1 MWGDMVMMTAQT
13 SDNDLALSAAAG
25 NRDAFTELVR
35 RYSAPLLAFCQQL
48 LRDRNGAEDVV
59 QESLLKAYRSLERF
73 DPQRRFGAWLYKIA
87 QNLCFDQL
95 RARRR
100 LQPLPEIELAA
111 APPLTEA
118 HFGELDAAVARLGAK
133 HQAVLHYK
141 YALGWNAR
149 EIAEQLELSPS
160 DVRVC
165 LHRAIKTLRERLA

>member
-13 SDNDLALSAAAG
+13 TDNDLALSAAAG
-25 NRDAFTELVR
+25 DRAAFAALVR
-35 RYSAPLLAFCQQL
+35 RYTAPLLEFCQQL
-48 LRDRNGAEDVV
+48 LRDRSGAEDVV
-59 QESLLKAYRSLERF
+59 QEALLKAYRNLPRF
-73 DPQRRFGAWLYKIA
+73 DPGRRFGAWLYKIA

-95 RARRR
+95 RLRRR
-100 LQPLPEIELAA
+100 LQPLPEVEAV
-111 APPLTEA
+111 APPLAEQG
-118 HFGELDAAVARLGAK
+118 FGALDAAVAQLGPK
-133 HQAVLHYK
+133 YRAVLHYK